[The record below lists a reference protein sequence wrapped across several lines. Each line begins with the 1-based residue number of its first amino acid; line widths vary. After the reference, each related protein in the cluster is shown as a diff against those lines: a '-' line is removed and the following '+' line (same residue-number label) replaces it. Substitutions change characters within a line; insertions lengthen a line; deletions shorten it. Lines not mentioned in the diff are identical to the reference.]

1 MNKKINLA
9 VAGAAL
15 ALGASATNAGIV
27 IPAGDWTLDVNGN
40 VNAFMNFNDADAAQ
54 GTAPTG
60 AIANGQDA
68 LGESDSQGINTG
80 LLPSWLG
87 FTGTTRQ
94 NNTDVSFTISFQPNA
109 SDNSA
114 PYHGDSKTPLNR
126 QSYLSFGDKSWG
138 SIKLGKDIG
147 IFASG
152 AILNDMTLLGVGSG
166 ANGRSGG
173 ATTLGGIGTGY
184 VYAAWKGQATYTTPN
199 MGGFQAKVG
208 LMNPNNIPDANTAVT
223 TRTYETT
230 ATFTGSKA
238 TTAGSASG
246 SDLQAISVTITS
258 AGTIVA
264 ATSHIDTVTG
274 AAASAINQDRFG
286 VEAEASYS
294 WTGDVA
300 GKVWVSGASYEVTR
314 QTAAST
320 AAAPVEQSYDIEAFD
335 IGASL
340 SAGNFGLVGYYYDG
354 EGLGTTLFGNSGV
367 TAAGKERDSD
377 GGYVQATYVIPTG
390 TKLGVAYGVS
400 NLDTASGETNAT
412 LVEENERWTVGAYHP
427 LTKHLNLV
435 AEYNSTESTG
445 QDSSNKSENDSLSLG
460 AILFF

>member
-15 ALGASATNAGIV
+15 ALGASAANAGIV

-40 VNAFMNFNDADAAQ
+40 VNAFMNFNDADATQ

-60 AIANGQDA
+60 AIANSQDG
-68 LGESDSQGINTG
+68 LSESDSQGINTG

-94 NNTDVSFTISFQPNA
+94 NNTDVSFTISFQPNV
-109 SDNSA
+109 SDNTS

-199 MGGFQAKVG
+199 MGGFQAKIG
-208 LMNPNNIPDANTAVT
+208 LMNPNNIPDANTSST
-223 TRTYETT
+223 TRTYTTISILTGTT
-230 ATFTGSKA
+230 ATITGTTTT
-238 TTAGSASG
+238 TTAAS
-246 SDLQAISVTITS
+246 ISTTVVS
-258 AGTIVA
+258 AGTIA
-264 ATSHIDTVTG
+264 STTTASDATTG
-274 AAASAINQDRFG
+274 AAAGAVNQDRFG
-286 VEAEASYS
+286 IEAEASYS

-314 QTAAST
+314 IQAGTTAT
-320 AAAPVEQSYDIEAFD
+320 AQDYDIEAVD

-354 EGLGTTLFGNSGV
+354 EGLGTTLFGNLGV
-367 TAAGKERDSD
+367 TSAGKERDSD

-412 LVEENERWTVGAYHP
+412 LVDENERWTVGAYHP

-435 AEYNSTESTG
+435 AEYNSIESTG
-445 QDSSNKSENDSLSLG
+445 QTSSNKTENDTFSLG

>member
-15 ALGASATNAGIV
+15 ALGATAANAGIV

-40 VNAFMNFNDADAAQ
+40 VNAFLNFSDADAVQ
-54 GTAPTG
+54 GTNPTG
-60 AIANGQDA
+60 GIAKVQDG
-68 LGESDSQGINTG
+68 LSESDSQGINTG

-94 NNTDVSFTISFQPNA
+94 NNTDVSFTISFQPNV
-109 SDNSA
+109 SDNSGA
-114 PYHGDSKTPLNR
+114 AGDAKTPLNR

-166 ANGRSGG
+166 ATGRSG
-173 ATTLGGIGTGY
+173 ASTTLGGIGTGY

-199 MGGFQAKVG
+199 MGGFQAKIG
-208 LMNPNNIPDANTAVT
+208 LMNPNNIPDAGTAAT
-223 TRTYETT
+223 TRTYTTISTFSGTT
-230 ATFTGSKA
+230 AVVTGS
-238 TTAGSASG
+238 TTTVTVTS
-246 SDLQAISVTITS
+246 ISTTVVS
-258 AGTIVA
+258 AGTIVTT
-264 ATSHIDTVTG
+264 TSLVDTVTG
-274 AAASAINQDRFG
+274 AASGAVNQDRFG
-286 VEAEASYS
+286 IEAEASYS
-294 WTGDVA
+294 WAGDVA
-300 GKVWVSGASYEVTR
+300 GKVWVSGASYDVTR
-314 QTAAST
+314 IKALTAST
-320 AAAPVEQSYDIEAFD
+320 QQTYDITAFD
-335 IGASL
+335 VGASL
-340 SAGNFGLVGYYYDG
+340 SAGNFGLVGYWYDG
-354 EGLGTTLFGNSGV
+354 EGLGTTLFGNNGV
-367 TAAGKERDSD
+367 TAGAKERDSD

-412 LVEENERWTVGAYHP
+412 LVDENERWTVGAYHP

-435 AEYNSTESTG
+435 AEYNATESTG
-445 QDSSNKSENDSLSLG
+445 QTSSNKAEQDTFSLG

>member
-15 ALGASATNAGIV
+15 ALGATAANAGIV

-40 VNAFMNFNDADAAQ
+40 VNAFLNFSDADAVQ
-54 GTAPTG
+54 GTNPTG
-60 AIANGQDA
+60 GIAKVQDG
-68 LGESDSQGINTG
+68 LSESDGQGINTG

-94 NNTDVSFTISFQPNA
+94 NNTDVSFTISFQPNV
-109 SDNSA
+109 SDNSGA
-114 PYHGDSKTPLNR
+114 AGDAKTPLNR

-166 ANGRSGG
+166 ASGRSGD
-173 ATTLGGIGTGY
+173 ATSLGGIGTGY

-199 MGGFQAKVG
+199 MGGFQAKIG
-208 LMNPNNIPDANTAVT
+208 LMNPNNIPDAGTAAT
-223 TRTYETT
+223 TRTYTTISTFSGTT
-230 ATFTGSKA
+230 AVVTGS
-238 TTAGSASG
+238 TTTVTVTS
-246 SDLQAISVTITS
+246 ISTTVVS
-258 AGTIVA
+258 AGTIVTT
-264 ATSHIDTVTG
+264 TSLVDTVTG
-274 AAASAINQDRFG
+274 AASGAVNQDRFG
-286 VEAEASYS
+286 IEAEASYS
-294 WTGDVA
+294 WAGDVA
-300 GKVWVSGASYEVTR
+300 GKVWVSGASYDVTR
-314 QTAAST
+314 IKALTAST
-320 AAAPVEQSYDIEAFD
+320 KQTYDITAFD
-335 IGASL
+335 VGASL
-340 SAGNFGLVGYYYDG
+340 SAGNFGLVGYWYDG
-354 EGLGTTLFGNSGV
+354 EGLGTTLFGNNGV
-367 TAAGKERDSD
+367 TASAKERDSD

-412 LVEENERWTVGAYHP
+412 LVDENERWTVGAYHP

-435 AEYNSTESTG
+435 AEYNATESTG
-445 QDSSNKSENDSLSLG
+445 QTSSNKAEQDTFSLG